1 MGNSPSRLTATAPSE
16 REVDANEVNRRRE
29 LAVLG
34 MKTSEEHMTKI
45 IIKMHIIQ
53 DNENAAEFEK
63 AIKECADDLSFQWNI
78 YDEIVDVTS
87 RTSIILHR
95 ERSTELELAEEK
107 VGQNPLD
114 DKLKDEYESLL
125 EMYSNREAIIEF
137 ETAMSLNVDL
147 NKNQIFF
154 SNNDSSEC
162 EWGYFDSFYDEYIAR
177 LNLALVMAFVFAK
190 PHMHIWNIATDI
202 NDIRYID
209 ENYVKEI
216 IPIGTLKEYKLIKK
230 ESISYKEAL
239 MWIKNHTSLCGNRNK
254 SPSAFSALTYVF
266 NRQYHEGLIYSI
278 IGLESIYS
286 PGKSGIS
293 YTLQKRIN
301 KIFPMI
307 SKDEIKKMYA
317 LRSKF
322 VHGELAISN
331 CDLLVETLDDYEQF
345 SGTSFMAMSLL
356 FETVRM
362 LIANDADSINFTEI
376 ISYDFS

>member
-1 MGNSPSRLTATAPSE
+1 M
-16 REVDANEVNRRRE
+16 
-29 LAVLG
+29 G

-190 PHMHIWNIATDI
+190 PHMHIWNISTDI

-216 IPIGTLKEYKLIKK
+216 IPIGALKEYKLIKK

-331 CDLLVETLDDYEQF
+331 CDLTVETLDDYERF

>member
-16 REVDANEVNRRRE
+16 REVDANEVSRRRE

>member
-16 REVDANEVNRRRE
+16 REVDANEASRRRE